1 MTGDVRFFEELE
13 EEAERRLRESGAA
26 GSSEDSLR
34 DELRAMGERLEAL
47 AAKVIS
53 QDEEIAELRE
63 ENRTLR
69 EIVGLLNAKT
79 SRLDEEND
87 RQNWWIG
94 AIETDLDDIVAR
106 MDRGGEFLG
115 FMLNYLHWFD
125 PAAMAAFKRAAR
137 EEKLKVVAPKR
148 FERYMYLKERLAP
161 GTGYYCDRYSD
172 QKEFEAFDELLSGFG
187 EEEDLL
193 GDVGERPRNGWTRW
207 GPMEESEWER
217 LEALD
222 KAQSVVQRATKV
234 QEAGDTT
241 KERIDHLLKI
251 LNTPEKPALTRPAVC
266 EMLNLSKQS
275 GKTLFNQL
283 AKTNWFVLKQ
293 RDPRK
298 RAGAGNPQI
307 ITLTD
312 KGRAEA
318 NRRKLGVANPMP

>member
-47 AAKVIS
+47 EALAAKVIS
-53 QDEEIAELRE
+53 QDE

-87 RQNWWIG
+87 RQNRWIG

-115 FMLNYLHWFD
+115 FVLNYLHWFD
-125 PAAMAAFKRAAR
+125 PGAMVAFKRAAR
-137 EEKLKVVAPKR
+137 EEKLKVVDPKR

-161 GTGYYCDRYSD
+161 GTGYYCGRYSD
-172 QKEFEAFDELLSGFG
+172 QKEFEAFDELLSGFV
-187 EEEDLL
+187 EEDLL
-193 GDVGERPRNGWTRW
+193 GDVGERPRNGWPRW
-207 GPMEESEWER
+207 GPMEDSELER

-234 QEAGDTT
+234 QEAGQAT
-241 KERIDHLLKI
+241 KERIDLLLKI
-251 LNTPEKPALTRPAVC
+251 LNTPEKPALERRKIC
-266 EMLNLSKQS
+266 ETWKLSKRQEKHLFRHLV
-275 GKTLFNQL
+275 KTG
-283 AKTNWFVLKQ
+283 WFVLRA
-293 RDPRK
+293 RDLRK
-298 RAGAGNPQI
+298 RPGRGNPQI
-307 ITLTD
+307 ITISD

-318 NRRKLGVANPMP
+318 RRS